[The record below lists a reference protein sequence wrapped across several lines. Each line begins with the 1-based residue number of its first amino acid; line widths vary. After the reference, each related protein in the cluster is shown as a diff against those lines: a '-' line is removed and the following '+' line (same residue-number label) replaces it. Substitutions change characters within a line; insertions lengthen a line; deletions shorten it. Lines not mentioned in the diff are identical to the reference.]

1 MALNGTGSSMAF
13 AIAPVTAVRP
23 SVPAQA
29 IEPNG
34 FRGCV

>member
-29 IEPNG
+29 
-34 FRGCV
+34 RGKTVLGLWV